1 MIEMGSGLHTLGTI
15 AVCPSLIKKPKYQRR
30 KKNDAPISIVR
41 VALGGPTTIV
51 LGWPHHENYY
61 HRHLLPGATSPTPTS
76 PTSATCSPFLS
87 LVLSLTWL
95 PTTVP
100 PAPSSSPSSPMATT
114 PPPPLSSHRRRLGE
128 DAAAPGPL
136 PFLSLADL
144 LAARVMT
151 ASASPLPLRTSPS
164 AIPSPR
170 GGDGLPE
177 SPVNAAVSPLLR

>member
-76 PTSATCSPFLS
+76 PTSAACSPFLS

-128 DAAAPGPL
+128 DAAAPG
-136 PFLSLADL
+136 
-144 LAARVMT
+144 T
-151 ASASPLPLRTSPS
+151 SPLPLPSGSVGSEGDDSERLSPS
-164 AIPSPR
+164 SPDFSL
-170 GGDGLPE
+170 GYPE
-177 SPVNAAVSPLLR
+177 PTWW